1 MCSSDLCTVFSTMGK
16 FEELNVWQRAKDLA
30 VYVYKLT
37 SSWKD
42 YSLRDQMQRAAVSS
56 PSNIAEGDEYGSNRQ
71 SVKFLRIA
79 KGSTAELLTQ
89 AIIAKEIGYIEDNS
103 FQHITAETKAIS
115 AMLTRLIQSRS

>member
-1 MCSSDLCTVFSTMGK
+1 MRRSFSMGK
-16 FEELNVWQRAKDLA
+16 FEELKVWQKAKDLA

-42 YSLRDQMQRAAVSS
+42 FGLRDQMRRAAVSA
-56 PSNIAEGDEYGSNRQ
+56 PSNIAEGDEYGSDKQAIRFFH
-71 SVKFLRIA
+71 VA

-89 AIIAKEIGYIEDNS
+89 AIIANEIGYIEDDS
-103 FQHITAETKAIS
+103 FQHIATETKSIS